1 LRDGSTIVGP
11 VDNPCGAIISPYSE
25 PDYQYGTYGW
35 ERSMKNRTEAH
46 IDEIVAM
53 CEGDLRGALKALMLV
68 NEHLESQLERLHAT
82 RIRDENTERRMS
94 SLH

>member
-1 LRDGSTIVGP
+1 
-11 VDNPCGAIISPYSE
+11 
-25 PDYQYGTYGW
+25 
-35 ERSMKNRTEAH
+35 MKNRTEAH

>member
-1 LRDGSTIVGP
+1 
-11 VDNPCGAIISPYSE
+11 
-25 PDYQYGTYGW
+25 
-35 ERSMKNRTEAH
+35 MKNRTEAH

-82 RIRDENTERRMS
+82 GTRDENTERRMS
-94 SLH
+94 TLH